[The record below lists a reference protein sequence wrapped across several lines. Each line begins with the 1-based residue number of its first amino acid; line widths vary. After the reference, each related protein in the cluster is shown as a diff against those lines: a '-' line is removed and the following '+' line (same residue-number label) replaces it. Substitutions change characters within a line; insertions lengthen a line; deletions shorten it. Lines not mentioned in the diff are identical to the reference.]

1 MCLPPTSQP
10 RLSFADWIVPG
21 LLLSNLKH
29 NVMEEKEKTVV
40 VMNSW
45 SLDQFKA
52 ARGIKTIDVFTS
64 RKTSKKYAVR
74 HDTNEFI
81 GMLAADLDKTKPV
94 GVLQMKDNESGET
107 WLFVCNYE
115 PRVAEDTL

>member
-1 MCLPPTSQP
+1 
-10 RLSFADWIVPG
+10 
-21 LLLSNLKH
+21 
-29 NVMEEKEKTVV
+29 MEEKTVV

-52 ARGIKTIDVFTS
+52 AHGIGMIDVFTS
-64 RKTSKKYAVR
+64 RKSGKKYAVR

-81 GMLAADLDKTKPV
+81 GMLAADLDKTKDI
-94 GVLQMKDNESGET
+94 GVLQMKDNDSGET

>member
-1 MCLPPTSQP
+1 
-10 RLSFADWIVPG
+10 
-21 LLLSNLKH
+21 
-29 NVMEEKEKTVV
+29 MEEKTVV

-52 ARGIKTIDVFTS
+52 ANKLDTIDIFTA
-64 RKTSKKYAVR
+64 RKSGKKYACR
-74 HDTNEFI
+74 RDTGAFI